1 LSENLFKKEWHIPF
15 LTKLQNAS
23 ADFGLAEKILF
34 VILFATLSISA
45 LFLVKK
51 STEVFL
57 VEIPARGGSLTEGV
71 VGSVGMVNPLL
82 AISDADRDLT
92 AIIYSGLLRAL
103 PDGTLVGDLAKDW
116 NVSDDG
122 LTYTFTLKDNIFF
135 HDGIPVTADDILFT
149 VQKAQDP
156 SLKSPKRANW
166 EGVAVEKID
175 PPAGEAGPNQVKFTL
190 KQSYSS
196 FLENATLGILP
207 KHLWKDIDP
216 EQFSF
221 SQYNVTPIGS
231 GPFEVNSVKKNTGG
245 LPTVYEL
252 KSFKKYALDRPLLG
266 KLTFRFFNN
275 EKALLTAFNKGE
287 IESMSAIAS
296 ETAETLKK
304 QGQRVEQTPLPRIF
318 ALFLN
323 QNQAPVFANLEVRK
337 VLAMTADRSKI
348 VSEVL
353 GGYGTEIFGPLP
365 PGVLPEM
372 SAIDNSTATNTAEL
386 AEGLLS
392 RNGWKKNEKGIFEKK
407 SKTETL
413 TLAFTITTSSTPELK
428 KTAEIL
434 KAAWTEIGADVS
446 LMVFEP
452 GELNQTVIRPRK
464 YDALLFGEIIGRDP
478 DLFAFWHS
486 SQRNDPGLNVALY
499 ANIKADKFL
508 EEARTIAD
516 RAARLEKLAAFNE
529 EIKKDIP
536 AIFLYSPDFM
546 YVLPEKIKGFAF
558 GRLTTPSD
566 RFANINQW
574 YVETDKV
581 WGFFQP

>member
-1 LSENLFKKEWHIPF
+1 MSENLFKKEWHISF
-15 LTKLQNAS
+15 LTKIQNILAN
-23 ADFGLAEKILF
+23 FGLAEKIVF
-34 VILFATLSISA
+34 VILFAALSISA
-45 LFLVKK
+45 LFLVKRT
-51 STEVFL
+51 TEVFL
-57 VEIPARGGSLTEGV
+57 VEIPTSGGSLTEGV
-71 VGSVGMVNPLL
+71 VGSVGMINPLL

-92 AIIYSGLLRAL
+92 AVIYSGLLKAS
-103 PDGTLVGDLAKDW
+103 PDGVLMGDLAKEW
-116 NVSDDG
+116 NVSEDG
-122 LTYTFTLKDNIFF
+122 LAYTFILKDNIFF
-135 HDGIPVTADDILFT
+135 HDGAAVTADDILFT
-149 VQKAQDP
+149 IQKAQDP

-166 EGVAVEKID
+166 EGVIAEKIGD
-175 PPAGEAGPNQVKFTL
+175 REIKFTL
-190 KQSYSS
+190 KQPYSS
-196 FLENATLGILP
+196 FLENATMGILP

-221 SQYNVTPIGS
+221 SQYNVAPVGS
-231 GPFEVNSVKKNTGG
+231 GPFKVDSVKKNAGG

-252 KSFKKYALDRPLLG
+252 KSFKKYALGQPLIN
-266 KLTFRFFNN
+266 KLTIRFFNS
-275 EKALLTAFNKGE
+275 EEALLTAFNKGE

-296 ETAETLKK
+296 ETAETLKN

-337 VLAMTADRSKI
+337 ALAMTVDRSKI

-372 SAIDNSTATNTAEL
+372 SALDNSTATDTAAL
-386 AEGLLS
+386 AENLLS
-392 RNGWKKNEKGIFEKK
+392 KNGWEKNNEGIFEKK
-407 SKTETL
+407 SKKETL

-434 KAAWTEIGADVS
+434 KATWTNIGADVS

-452 GELNQTVIRPRK
+452 GELNQVVIRPRK

-508 EEARTIAD
+508 EEARTIANQD
-516 RAARLEKLAAFNE
+516 ARLEKLTAFSE

-574 YVETDKV
+574 YIETDKV
-581 WGFFQP
+581 WAFFQ

>member
-1 LSENLFKKEWHIPF
+1 MLENLLKKEWHIPF

-23 ADFGLAEKILF
+23 ANFGLAEKILF
-34 VILFATLSISA
+34 VILFAVFSISA

-51 STEVFL
+51 TTEVFL
-57 VEIPARGGSLTEGV
+57 VEIPASGGSLTEGM
-71 VGSVGMVNPLL
+71 VGSVGMINPLL

-103 PDGTLVGDLAKDW
+103 PDGTLVGDLAKEW
-116 NVSDDG
+116 SVSDDG

-135 HDGIPVTADDILFT
+135 HDGKPVTVDDILFT
-149 VQKAQDP
+149 IQKTQDP

-175 PPAGEAGPNQVKFTL
+175 TNQIKFTL
-190 KQSYSS
+190 KQPYSS

-207 KHLWKDIDP
+207 KHLWKNIDP

-221 SQYNVTPIGS
+221 SQYNVAPIGS
-231 GPFEVNSVKKNTGG
+231 GPFKIDSVKKNTGG
-245 LPTVYEL
+245 LPTVYKL
-252 KSFKKYALDRPLLG
+252 KSFKKYALGQPLLN
-266 KLTFRFFNN
+266 KLNLRFFNS
-275 EKALLTAFNKGE
+275 EEVLLTAFNKNE
-287 IESMSAIAS
+287 IESMSAITS
-296 ETAETLKK
+296 ETAEILKN

-323 QNQAPVFANLEVRK
+323 QNQAPVLANLEVRK
-337 VLAMTADRSKI
+337 ALAMTADRSEI
-348 VSEVL
+348 VNEVL

-365 PGVLPEM
+365 PGVLPGM
-372 SAIDNSTATNTAEL
+372 PAMDNSTATDTAAL
-386 AEGLLS
+386 AESLLS
-392 RNGWKKNEKGIFEKK
+392 RNGWKKNSKGIFEKK
-407 SKTETL
+407 TKKETL
-413 TLAFTITTSSTPELK
+413 ILAFTITTSSAPELK

-434 KAAWTEIGADVS
+434 KTAWTNIGADVS

-452 GELNQTVIRPRK
+452 GELNQVVIRPRK

-516 RAARLEKLAAFNE
+516 QNTRLEKLAAFDE
-529 EIKKDIP
+529 EIKKDMP

-581 WGFFQP
+581 WNFLKN